1 MVVDSYYILI
11 SSLHFVLDNLLEDS
25 DRIATSVLK
34 IASFEFHKYF

>member
-1 MVVDSYYILI
+1 MVVDSYYI
-11 SSLHFVLDNLLEDS
+11 SVSFLHFGLDSLLEDS